1 MKKNVKI
8 KFLALAFLFSIFN
21 MVTITAQGDFTI
33 EKFWEEGGKI
43 TFEYYYRIDHVLDI
57 FDYDSTLEGIY
68 TYNGS
73 LSTGEFVSN
82 LTFVY
87 PAQEDILE
95 DTSGS
100 ISPQGIYP
108 ISIWLEEGDSV
119 DYYFTVEGGYID
131 FIIFNLTQI
140 TTWLQQN
147 ETQPIESVELIH
159 TNIGANDTFIS
170 TSPDLYIFVWWN
182 NINFDSVF
190 LQIRLYTRIVE
201 KISSE
206 FIEIDPT
213 TLETTEGE
221 KFTFMGMDTSDWE
234 IGDEISFEIDGKDV
248 ELTIVRDDDF
258 RISYND
264 ESTKIPCWVL
274 EIEDYE
280 TEMGTIS
287 SDHKIWKSKYSGIT
301 LKSIIDSKVYDSN
314 SEQIMETYSKITVES
329 AVNILL
335 IPKSSRVI
343 FPIIPTVIALLVIFR
358 FKKKRK

>member
-1 MKKNVKI
+1 MKKNIKI
-8 KFLALAFLFSIFN
+8 RLLALVFLFSILT
-21 MVTITAQGDFTI
+21 MVTITVQGDFTL

-43 TFEYYYRIDHVLDI
+43 TFEYYYSIDHVLDI

-73 LSTGEFVSN
+73 LSTEEFVSN

-87 PAQEDILE
+87 PAQEYILE

-100 ISPQGIYP
+100 ISPQAIYP
-108 ISIWLEEGDSV
+108 KSIWLEEGDSV
-119 DYYFTVEGGYID
+119 DYYFTVDGGYIN
-131 FIIFNLTQI
+131 FIIFNTTQFTAWI
-140 TTWLQQN
+140 LQN

-159 TNIGANDTFIS
+159 TNIAANDTFIS
-170 TSPDLYIFVWWN
+170 TSADFYIFVWWN
-182 NINFDSVF
+182 NGDDDPVS
-190 LQIRLYTRIVE
+190 LQIRLYARIVE

-221 KFTFMGMDTSDWE
+221 EFTFMGMDTSDWE

-248 ELTIVRDDDF
+248 ELTIVRDNDF

-314 SEQIMETYSKITVES
+314 SELMMETYDKITVES
-329 AVNILL
+329 ADNVLL
-335 IPKSSRVI
+335 ISKSSRI
-343 FPIIPTVIALLVIFR
+343 TFPVIPTIIALLVIIQ
-358 FKKKRK
+358 FKKKRN